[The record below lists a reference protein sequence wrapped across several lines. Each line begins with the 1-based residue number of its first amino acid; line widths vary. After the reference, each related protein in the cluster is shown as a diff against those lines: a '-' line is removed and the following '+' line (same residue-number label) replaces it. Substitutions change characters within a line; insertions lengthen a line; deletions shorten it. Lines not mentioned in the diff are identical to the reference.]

1 MVEREYAFTY
11 LYNNLLPVMESCGFK
26 PQKPE
31 GAGRDATAVVE
42 RGSGYYMDFAGEK
55 GRLRLVFGENRVHLL
70 SGATDV
76 DLSDDSAFN
85 LDCTYLLIP
94 DEYED
99 RDLKSLSN
107 EIGEYLTDTYA
118 KKAKIVSKT
127 KNVQTVSKTA
137 ARSGALSYDPVTLAS
152 KLAAMYPELKEEI
165 KANIDAYGEFLC
177 EDFFVNHAN
186 AEIMRDIGENNPQRM
201 KKLFGI
207 FGEIYEDGT
216 NEVQSLIA
224 VTILGSIK
232 NDPVLIQRIMPY
244 LSDTM
249 LEPVL
254 AANKRLGKSKS
265 ANLRLEN
272 PPRYKPKKQK
282 KTGGLMQML
291 MGGGGGVGS
300 PGQH

>member
-1 MVEREYAFTY
+1 MVEKEYAFTY
-11 LYNNLLPVMESCGFK
+11 LYNNLQPVMESCGFK

-31 GAGRDATAVVE
+31 GAPRDATAVVP

-70 SGATDV
+70 SGASDV

-118 KKAKIVSKT
+118 KKVKIVSKA
-127 KNVQTVSKTA
+127 KGVQTVSKSA

-152 KLAAMYPELKEEI
+152 KLTAMYPGLKDEI
-165 KANIDAYGEFLC
+165 KKNIDAYGEFLC

-186 AEIMRDIGENNPQRM
+186 AEIMRDIRENNPQRM

-232 NDPVLIQRIMPY
+232 NDPVIIQRIMPY
-244 LSDTM
+244 LTDTM

-265 ANLRLEN
+265 ANMRLEN

-282 KTGGLMQML
+282 KQGGLMQML
-291 MGGGGGVGS
+291 MGGGQ
-300 PGQH
+300 PGLNQ